1 MAQGLRPFFLTGDAF
16 RRIVIRGDIGRRSFD
31 PNGVLHIALVDFL
44 LDETVV

>member
-1 MAQGLRPFFLTGDAF
+1 MAQELRPFFLTGDAF
-16 RRIVIRGDIGRRSFD
+16 RKIVIRGDIGWRSFD